1 MEQLKE
7 YIDKNYVSKDIIEFI
22 VNTSEQ
28 TKNYSRERIIEDL
41 KLALKGEQDGN
52 IWRINW

>member
-1 MEQLKE
+1 MELKE
-7 YIDKNYVSKDIIEFI
+7 YIEKNYVSKEIIEFI

-28 TKNYSRERIIEDL
+28 TKNYTRERIIEDL

-52 IWRINW
+52 NWRIDW